1 MESLKIFDNFK
12 LSDLS
17 EDWIQSIWD
26 AEFMFFKEPPDEYLM
41 FLESEGMRLLL
52 HESCIV
58 VKTWL
63 AKGVSQ
69 NDSEHYSDISW
80 SKLISM
86 DIKVHALL
94 PILGYIIKSGQ
105 AKEAERDSR
114 QSCLY
119 ATNLYIILL
128 AVPGSNAFNVFH
140 PNLYQRAIETLRVNC
155 ELLQPPNK
163 KRNKAVNLDDF
174 NISDEPINDNILS
187 PSEKKTLMQNL
198 NIIICSFTMMIK
210 SFWFKNHAQSL
221 DITIHGLLEVT
232 KVENDCVD
240 FQCNIRQKGTTEISL
255 TKNAYLALEELCDN
269 KHGAV
274 KVTITIIAKYV
285 LPRLLCS
292 HMDTQVKFTTTV
304 RECTL
309 NFLKVLLETYEK
321 DAKTAIIILIQ
332 HLMLNYPDRLEA
344 RQKQAS
350 VLIKLFGI
358 CKQNIILEAF
368 KNVILLSHHN
378 KIPFRIFAQEII
390 GKLLIESFLMDCN
403 MNENLKIQAK
413 KIFLAIVLSRCMDCS
428 SMVRGKAMA
437 IIAEFTE
444 SNNEVDKA
452 ILQTMFKESDPNKKF
467 LSFDEIKDALSKD
480 IDVLPGSNVLIN
492 MLIERIEDERAMIR
506 RSTLQIYRNLILM
519 FPTLMNEIIPVI
531 SRRCRDPTL
540 TVRRFAVQVLSQI
553 LQQFPDNSQLLDE
566 WTKTVVPQIFD
577 IEIKVQEK
585 VLEYLQELLLNGIVD
600 PSMCSD
606 TTRSTLPWN
615 ILNTLTN
622 MKMRKHLSKACNL
635 WVKAGIITN
644 SVVKNIQSHIGT
656 NNNIGAWIF
665 LAALAENIKLPN
677 MNKYISNYKEIF
689 EENDFYTS
697 LVLQV
702 LKYSWKSLDNDV
714 LECLHVYLYK
724 CIQEFKIN
732 FGLISICLD
741 IIHNIIQYLNP
752 RDNNLL
758 ESNMLNLIKISE
770 IEITKIFKNENLAIE
785 AAPNYLKAMFTLG
798 HSTLLCT
805 YKISPLTL
813 RILQGVLLEWEVL
826 PEAIKEIQE
835 LRASAVIILGQQ
847 AVRDREIA
855 KEVVP
860 IFGRLMRQEINLN
873 SATEIAVKIN
883 TAKALADI
891 CIRFTALV
899 EPYLPDMCVS
909 MKDSSPQVRE
919 AIMVIFIQLL
929 LEDYVKIKGPFFFH
943 MLTMLSDSDNMIR
956 ELTIFLIKERL
967 LTKNKTL
974 ISQQFLQ
981 SIYHYNNYQSQHKI
995 YHQKMREKERRALT
1009 LSGKKNEDKRRTI
1022 YDFMLDHL
1030 DPPGKIKLLVKI
1042 TSQIFGGTCVDSVD
1056 IKKEEGAC
1064 VLRDALYVIGNDRL
1078 RLSSFH
1084 KHGEDDQQESEES
1097 TVQTM
1102 TPAAN
1107 AITIIIEGIK
1117 KHGLEVLLPL
1127 LIKLRQK
1134 LSVLKSPLENDVKRL
1149 LVKTYSEYNKDQLS
1163 NILNEYPNLE
1173 KEVEQF
1179 KKQVGDISCED
1190 ENSNEEESSP
1200 IEISNQIRLTKNS
1213 DLETHDIY
1221 PAVQLQRI
1229 SISQLPTSKST
1240 STNVYPSLSPTSS
1253 LDSWHPIS
1261 STPILQLPSPSQP
1274 GPSTSTPKS
1283 SSCFDF
1289 HISDTLVDHVSKA
1302 RKLSTFFQNAK
1313 KLNNFEHE
1321 TVDINKSQIQDDSE
1335 SD

>member
-1 MESLKIFDNFK
+1 MESLKIFDDFK
-12 LSDLS
+12 FSDLS
-17 EDWIQSIWD
+17 EDWIQSVWD
-26 AEFMFFKEPPDEYLM
+26 AEFMIYNEPPDEYLM
-41 FLESEGMRLLL
+41 FLESEDMRLLL
-52 HESCIV
+52 HESYITI
-58 VKTWL
+58 KTWL
-63 AKGVSQ
+63 AEGTNQ
-69 NDSEHYSDISW
+69 NDSEHCCSDISW
-80 SKLISM
+80 STLIIR
-86 DIKVHALL
+86 DVKVRALL
-94 PILGYIIKSGQ
+94 AILGYIIKSGQ
-105 AKEAERDSR
+105 GKEAERDSR

-119 ATNLYIILL
+119 ATNLYFILL
-128 AVPGSNAFNVFH
+128 AVPGSSAFNVFH
-140 PNLYQRAIETLRVNC
+140 PNLYQRAIETLKINS
-155 ELLQPPNK
+155 EQLQSPIR
-163 KRNKAVNLDDF
+163 KRNKAVSLDDF
-174 NISDEPINDNILS
+174 NISDESINDNILS
-187 PSEKKTLMQNL
+187 PSEREALIKNL
-198 NIIICSFTMMIK
+198 NIIICSFIMMIK
-210 SFWFKNHAQSL
+210 SFLFKDHAQSL
-221 DITIHGLLEVT
+221 DVTIHGLLEVT
-232 KVENDCVD
+232 KIENDCVD
-240 FQCNIRQKGTTEISL
+240 SQYTSRQRGTSEVSL
-255 TKNAYLALEELCDN
+255 TKNAYSALQQLCDS

-292 HMDTQVKFTTTV
+292 HMDMQVKFITTI
-304 RECTL
+304 RECTI

-321 DAKTAIIILIQ
+321 EAKTAIITLIQ
-332 HLMLNYPDRLEA
+332 HLMLNCPDRLEA

-358 CKQNIILEAF
+358 CKKNIILEAF
-368 KNVILLSHHN
+368 KNLILLSHHN

-390 GKLLIESFLMDCN
+390 GKLLIESFLIDYN
-403 MNENLKIQAK
+403 MVASLKIQAK
-413 KIFLAIVLSRCMDCS
+413 KVFLAIVLSRCMDCS
-428 SMVRGKAMA
+428 NMVRGKAMA

-444 SNNEVDKA
+444 SDNEIDKA
-452 ILQTMFKESDPNKKF
+452 VFQTIFKVSDPDKKF
-467 LSFDEIKDALSKD
+467 FTFDDIKDALSKD
-480 IDVLPGSNVLIN
+480 INLLPGSNVLIN
-492 MLIERIEDERAMIR
+492 MLTERIEDERAMIR
-506 RSTLQIYRNLILM
+506 RSALQILKNLILM
-519 FPTLMNEIIPVI
+519 FPTLMNEVIPVV

-566 WTKTVVPQIFD
+566 WIQTVIPQIFD

-585 VLEYLQELLLNGIVD
+585 VLEYLQELLLNRIVN
-600 PSMCSD
+600 PSICTNNAGSV
-606 TTRSTLPWN
+606 LPWK
-615 ILNTLTN
+615 ILSILTN
-622 MKMRKHLSKACNL
+622 MKMRRHLSKACNL
-635 WVKAGIITN
+635 WVKTGVITN
-644 SVVKNIQSHIGT
+644 SVVKNVQSHIGT

-665 LAALAENIKLPN
+665 LAALAENTKLPN

-702 LKYSWKSLDNDV
+702 LRYSWQSLDNEV

-724 CIQEFKIN
+724 CIQQFKIN

-752 RDNNLL
+752 NKDSNLL
-758 ESNMLNLIKISE
+758 ELNMLKLIKISE
-770 IEITKIFKNENLAIE
+770 TEIKKIFKNESLAIE

-798 HSTLLCT
+798 HATLLCT
-805 YKISPLTL
+805 CKISPLTL
-813 RILQGVLLEWEVL
+813 RILQGVLLEWEAL

-835 LRASAVIILGQQ
+835 LRASAVVILGQQ
-847 AVRDREIA
+847 AVRDREVA

-860 IFGRLMRQEINLN
+860 IFGRLMRQETNLN
-873 SATEIAVKIN
+873 SAIEIAVKIN

-899 EPYLPDMCVS
+899 EPYLSDMCVS

-929 LEDYVKIKGPFFFH
+929 LEDYVKVKGPFFFH

-956 ELTIFLIKERL
+956 ELTIFLIEERL

-995 YHQKMREKERRALT
+995 CHQKMREKERKALT
-1009 LSGKKNEDKRRTI
+1009 LPGKKNEDKRRTI

-1042 TSQIFGGTCVDSVD
+1042 TSQILGGTCINSVD
-1056 IKKEEGAC
+1056 VKKEEGAG
-1064 VLRDALYVIGNDRL
+1064 VLKDALYVISNDRL
-1078 RLSSFH
+1078 RPSTFN
-1084 KHGEDDQQESEES
+1084 KHGDDDQQESEES
-1097 TVQTM
+1097 AVQTN

-1107 AITIIIEGIK
+1107 AISIIIEGIK
-1117 KHGLEVLLPL
+1117 KHGLEVLIPI
-1127 LIKLRQK
+1127 LIKLRKK

-1163 NILNEYPNLE
+1163 NILSEYTNLE

-1179 KKQVGDISCED
+1179 KKQMGDIGCED
-1190 ENSNEEESSP
+1190 ENSSEEGSSP
-1200 IEISNQIRLTKNS
+1200 SETNNQTRSTKN
-1213 DLETHDIY
+1213 LELRTCNLY
-1221 PAVQLQRI
+1221 PIVQLQRI
-1229 SISQLPTSKST
+1229 SISQPLILKST
-1240 STNVYPSLSPTSS
+1240 SANPNPPLSPTSS

-1261 STPILQLPSPSQP
+1261 STPILQPPSPSQP

-1289 HISDTLVDHVSKA
+1289 DNTDRVSKA
-1302 RKLSTFFQNAK
+1302 RRLSTFFQNAK
-1313 KLNNFEHE
+1313 RSNNFERK
-1321 TVDINKSQIQDDSE
+1321 TVEINTLQVQDDSE